1 MQHLSSK
8 KYEHL
13 MHASEV
19 FDGQNYQTP
28 DAVAA
33 LTGSDEVSA
42 DEMKRHLKNWSLIGA
57 ALRHELP
64 PRIDLNFCDKV
75 MAQLDARDVHAD
87 IPADVPAQAWVPPI
101 EAERDRRLSS
111 DLDSDLPALLQGKWS
126 QPGPL
131 QPVPNQQQVAHEYQ
145 ALVANLKHA
154 DGAAAEVS
162 VADFDQAALNR
173 PENQEQVVAQ
183 VKAAALRRPKL
194 SFSRSLSRVGGLVG
208 QIAVA
213 ASVAVVAVVGV
224 QLYNASQPAYN
235 DQVATTAATQVGP
248 VNGLNLASYQNSDK
262 DLIINPENLPQAQ
275 VKGRA
280 AKEQNQEQDLTDA
293 QLRAEQ
299 QAELERINLYVQGYM
314 IDTAAN

>member
-28 DAVAA
+28 DAIAA

-75 MAQLDARDVHAD
+75 MAQLDAPDVNAG
-87 IPADVPAQAWVPPI
+87 IPADVQAQAWVPPI
-101 EAERDRRLSS
+101 EAERA
-111 DLDSDLPALLQGKWS
+111 SDLPTMLQGKWS

-145 ALVANLKHA
+145 ALVANLKQA
-154 DGAAAEVS
+154 DGIAAEVS

-173 PENQEQVVAQ
+173 PERQEQVVAQ

-275 VKGRA
+275 VKGRV

-314 IDTAAN
+314 IDTAAAH

>member
-28 DAVAA
+28 DAIAA

-75 MAQLDARDVHAD
+75 MAQLDAPDVNAC
-87 IPADVPAQAWVPPI
+87 IPADVQAQAWVPPI
-101 EAERDRRLSS
+101 EAERA
-111 DLDSDLPALLQGKWS
+111 SDLPTMLQGKWS

-145 ALVANLKHA
+145 ALVANLKQS
-154 DGAAAEVS
+154 DGIAAEVS

-173 PENQEQVVAQ
+173 PERQEQVVAQ

-235 DQVATTAATQVGP
+235 DQVATTAVTQVGP

-275 VKGRA
+275 VKGRV

>member
-75 MAQLDARDVHAD
+75 MAQLDAPDVNAD
-87 IPADVPAQAWVPPI
+87 ITADVQAQAWVPPI
-101 EAERDRRLSS
+101 EAERA
-111 DLDSDLPALLQGKWS
+111 SDLPTMLQGKWR

-145 ALVANLKHA
+145 ALVANLKQA
-154 DGAAAEVS
+154 DGIAADVS

-183 VKAAALRRPKL
+183 VKAAQKRRPQL

-275 VKGRA
+275 VKGND
-280 AKEQNQEQDLTDA
+280 AKSQNQGQDLTDA

>member
-28 DAVAA
+28 DAIAA

-75 MAQLDARDVHAD
+75 MAQLDAPDVNAD
-87 IPADVPAQAWVPPI
+87 ISADVQAQAWVPPI
-101 EAERDRRLSS
+101 EAERA
-111 DLDSDLPALLQGKWS
+111 SDLPTMLQGKWS

-145 ALVANLKHA
+145 ALVANLKQA
-154 DGAAAEVS
+154 DGIAAEVS

-173 PENQEQVVAQ
+173 PERQEQVVAQ

-275 VKGRA
+275 VKGRV

>member
-28 DAVAA
+28 DAIAA

-75 MAQLDARDVHAD
+75 MAQLDAQDVNAG
-87 IPADVPAQAWVPPI
+87 IPADVQAQAWVPPI
-101 EAERDRRLSS
+101 EAERA
-111 DLDSDLPALLQGKWS
+111 SDLPTMLQGKWS

-145 ALVANLKHA
+145 ALVANLKQA
-154 DGAAAEVS
+154 DGIAAEVS

-173 PENQEQVVAQ
+173 PERQEQVVAQ

-275 VKGRA
+275 VKGRV

>member
-28 DAVAA
+28 DAIAA

-75 MAQLDARDVHAD
+75 MAQLDAPDVNAG
-87 IPADVPAQAWVPPI
+87 IPADVQAQAWVPPI
-101 EAERDRRLSS
+101 EAERA
-111 DLDSDLPALLQGKWS
+111 SDLPTMLQGKWS

-145 ALVANLKHA
+145 ALVANLKQA
-154 DGAAAEVS
+154 DGIAAEVS
-162 VADFDQAALNR
+162 VADFDQAALNC
-173 PENQEQVVAQ
+173 PERQEQVVAQ
-183 VKAAALRRPKL
+183 VKAAALRRPKF

-275 VKGRA
+275 VKGRV

>member
-1 MQHLSSK
+1 
-8 KYEHL
+8 

-28 DAVAA
+28 DAIAA

-75 MAQLDARDVHAD
+75 MAQLDAPDVNAG
-87 IPADVPAQAWVPPI
+87 IPADVQAQAWVPPI
-101 EAERDRRLSS
+101 EAERA
-111 DLDSDLPALLQGKWS
+111 SDLPTMLQGKWS

-145 ALVANLKHA
+145 ALVANLKQA
-154 DGAAAEVS
+154 DGIAAEVS

-173 PENQEQVVAQ
+173 PERQEQVVAQ

-275 VKGRA
+275 VKGRV

>member
-28 DAVAA
+28 DAIAA

-64 PRIDLNFCDKV
+64 PRIDLNFSDKV
-75 MAQLDARDVHAD
+75 MAQLDAPDVNAD

-101 EAERDRRLSS
+101 EAERA
-111 DLDSDLPALLQGKWS
+111 SDLPTMLQGKWR

-131 QPVPNQQQVAHEYQ
+131 QPVANQQQVAHEYQ
-145 ALVANLKHA
+145 ALVANLKQA
-154 DGAAAEVS
+154 DGAAAS
-162 VADFDQAALNR
+162 GADFDQAALNR
-173 PENQEQVVAQ
+173 PERQEQVVAQ
-183 VKAAALRRPKL
+183 VKAAQKRRPQL
-194 SFSRSLSRVGGLVG
+194 SFSRSLSRVGGWVG

-275 VKGRA
+275 VKGSD
-280 AKEQNQEQDLTDA
+280 AKSQNQGQDLTDA

-314 IDTAAN
+314 IDTAAAH

>member
-28 DAVAA
+28 DAIAA

-75 MAQLDARDVHAD
+75 MAQLDAQDVNAG
-87 IPADVPAQAWVPPI
+87 IPADVQAQAWVPPI
-101 EAERDRRLSS
+101 EAERA
-111 DLDSDLPALLQGKWS
+111 SDLPTMLQGKWR

-131 QPVPNQQQVAHEYQ
+131 QPVANQQQVAHEYQ
-145 ALVANLKHA
+145 ALVANLKQA
-154 DGAAAEVS
+154 DGIAAEVS

-173 PENQEQVVAQ
+173 PERQEQVVAQ

-275 VKGRA
+275 VKGRV

>member
-28 DAVAA
+28 DAIAA

-75 MAQLDARDVHAD
+75 MAQLDAPDVNAG
-87 IPADVPAQAWVPPI
+87 IPADVQAQAWVPPI
-101 EAERDRRLSS
+101 EAERA
-111 DLDSDLPALLQGKWS
+111 SDLPTMLQGKWS

-145 ALVANLKHA
+145 ALVANLKQA
-154 DGAAAEVS
+154 DGIAAEVS

-173 PENQEQVVAQ
+173 PERQEQVVAQ

-275 VKGRA
+275 VKGSD
-280 AKEQNQEQDLTDA
+280 AKSQNQGQDLTDA

>member
-1 MQHLSSK
+1 MQYLSSK

-28 DAVAA
+28 DAIAA

-75 MAQLDARDVHAD
+75 MAQLDAQDVNAG
-87 IPADVPAQAWVPPI
+87 IPADVQAQAWVPPI
-101 EAERDRRLSS
+101 EAERA
-111 DLDSDLPALLQGKWS
+111 SDLPTMLQGKWS

-145 ALVANLKHA
+145 ALVANLKQA
-154 DGAAAEVS
+154 DGIAAEVS

-173 PENQEQVVAQ
+173 PERQEQVVAQ

-275 VKGRA
+275 VKGRV

-314 IDTAAN
+314 IDTAAAH

>member
-28 DAVAA
+28 DAIAA

-42 DEMKRHLKNWSLIGA
+42 DEMKSHLKNWSLIGA

-75 MAQLDARDVHAD
+75 MAQLDAPDVNAG
-87 IPADVPAQAWVPPI
+87 IPADVQAQAWVPPI
-101 EAERDRRLSS
+101 EAERA
-111 DLDSDLPALLQGKWS
+111 SDLPTMLQGKWS

-145 ALVANLKHA
+145 ALVANLKQA
-154 DGAAAEVS
+154 DGIATEVS

-173 PENQEQVVAQ
+173 PERQEQVVAQ

-275 VKGRA
+275 VKGHA

>member
-28 DAVAA
+28 DAIAA

-75 MAQLDARDVHAD
+75 MAQLDAPDVNAG

-101 EAERDRRLSS
+101 EAERA
-111 DLDSDLPALLQGKWS
+111 SDLPTMLQGKWS

-145 ALVANLKHA
+145 ALVANLKQA
-154 DGAAAEVS
+154 DGIAAEVS

-173 PENQEQVVAQ
+173 PERQEQVVAQ

-275 VKGRA
+275 VKGRV

-314 IDTAAN
+314 IDTAAAH

>member
-64 PRIDLNFCDKV
+64 PRIDLNFSDKV
-75 MAQLDARDVHAD
+75 MAQLDAEQLEAQEVS
-87 IPADVPAQAWVPPI
+87 ADVQAHAWVPPI
-101 EAERDRRLSS
+101 DAKRE
-111 DLDSDLPALLQGKWS
+111 SDLPAMLQGKWS

-131 QPVPNQQQVAHEYQ
+131 KPEANQQQLAHEYQ
-145 ALVANLKHA
+145 SLVANLKQA
-154 DGAAAEVS
+154 DGAAAAG
-162 VADFDQAALNR
+162 ADFDQAALNR
-173 PENQEQVVAQ
+173 PERQEQVVAQ
-183 VKAAALRRPKL
+183 VKAAAQRRPQL

-235 DQVATTAATQVGP
+235 DQVATTATTQVGP

-275 VKGRA
+275 VKGND
-280 AKEQNQEQDLTDA
+280 AKAQNQGQDLTDA

>member
-28 DAVAA
+28 DAIAA

-75 MAQLDARDVHAD
+75 MAQLDAPDVNAG
-87 IPADVPAQAWVPPI
+87 IPADVQAQAWVPPI
-101 EAERDRRLSS
+101 EAERA
-111 DLDSDLPALLQGKWS
+111 SDLPTMLQGKWS

-145 ALVANLKHA
+145 ALVANLKQA
-154 DGAAAEVS
+154 DGIAAEVS
-162 VADFDQAALNR
+162 VADFDQAALNC
-173 PENQEQVVAQ
+173 PERQEQVVAQ

-275 VKGRA
+275 VKGRV

>member
-28 DAVAA
+28 DAIAA

-75 MAQLDARDVHAD
+75 MAQLDAPDVNAG
-87 IPADVPAQAWVPPI
+87 IPADVQAQAWVPPI
-101 EAERDRRLSS
+101 EAERA
-111 DLDSDLPALLQGKWS
+111 SDLPTMLQGKWS

-145 ALVANLKHA
+145 ALVANLKQA
-154 DGAAAEVS
+154 DGIAAEVS

-173 PENQEQVVAQ
+173 PERQEQVVAQ

-275 VKGRA
+275 VKGRV